1 MRIHPILFLLALV
14 IAGYS
19 CSRQTPDGS
28 ATIEVETV
36 SGIEALD
43 TIVDIEIP
51 EEPEID
57 EDSVAMSKIVDKE
70 EALRYMRNSPD
81 SAKYSE
87 GILVQMVSDNIDYA
101 LNLLKNK
108 FDYFIVVDKPS
119 MYVVL
124 YDRFGREVK
133 AYKMACARNFGT
145 KHKRNDCRTP
155 EGFFKAGLVYDS
167 TDWLYTDEK
176 GYTSPTKG
184 VYGKRFIRIVNPTSN
199 TIGIHGTN
207 APGSLGRR
215 ASHGCVRIHP
225 DKILELAEFIQTG
238 MPIIVNPSARDR
250 RVNRDEGYDI
260 PYINIGKIKE
270 LEEEKKNEE
279 SKADSVAITPKID
292 SISGKTV
299 PDTVGNVPVTTPE
312 VVNAPD
318 PKPEGEPEPE
328 APASGDND
336 EPQTEPSYFDSAIIM
351 SY

>member
-1 MRIHPILFLLALV
+1 MRFPLVLFLLAPV
-14 IAGYS
+14 IACHS
-19 CSRQTPDGS
+19 CGRQTPDGS

-36 SGIEALD
+36 SGIDALD
-43 TIVDIEIP
+43 TIVDVEIP

-57 EDSVAMSKIVDKE
+57 EDSVAMSKIVDEK
-70 EALRYMRNSPD
+70 EALRYMCSSPD
-81 SAKYSE
+81 SAKYSD
-87 GILVQMVSDNIDYA
+87 GIIVQMVSDNIDYA
-101 LNLLKNK
+101 LKLLKNK

-124 YDRFGREVK
+124 YDRFGREEK

-145 KHKRNDCRTP
+145 KHKKNDCRTP

-167 TDWLYTDEK
+167 TDWLYTNEK

-184 VYGKRFIRIVNPTSN
+184 VYGKRFIRIVNPASN

-225 DKILELAEFIQTG
+225 DKILELAEYVQPG

-250 RVNRDEGYDI
+250 RVNRDEGYDV

-270 LEEEKKNEE
+270 LEEEKKSETL
-279 SKADSVAITPKID
+279 KADSVGVKSKTD
-292 SISGKTV
+292 SISRKSA
-299 PDTVGNVPVTTPE
+299 PDTVKHAPADTPE
-312 VVNAPD
+312 V
-318 PKPEGEPEPE
+318 
-328 APASGDND
+328 APASNSEPESSASGDKD
-336 EPQTEPSYFDSAIIM
+336 VPQTEPSYFDSAIIM
-351 SY
+351 AY

>member
-1 MRIHPILFLLALV
+1 MRFYLILIMLALV
-14 IAGYS
+14 IAGCS
-19 CSRQTPDGS
+19 CGRQTSDGS

-36 SGIEALD
+36 SGIDALD

-81 SAKYSE
+81 SAKYSD
-87 GILVQMVSDNIDYA
+87 GILVRMVSDNIDYA
-101 LNLLKNK
+101 LKLLKNK

-119 MYVVL
+119 MHVVL
-124 YDRFGREVK
+124 YDRFGREEK

-145 KHKRNDCRTP
+145 KHKKNDCRTP

-167 TDWLYTDEK
+167 TDWLYTNEK

-184 VYGKRFIRIVNPTSN
+184 VYGKRFIRIVNPVSN

-225 DKILELAEFIQTG
+225 DKILELAELVQTG

-250 RVNRDEGYDI
+250 RVNRDEGYDV

-270 LEEEKKNEE
+270 LEDENKSEKP
-279 SKADSVAITPKID
+279 KADSVCVKSKID
-292 SISGKTV
+292 SISVKPV
-299 PDTVGNVPVTTPE
+299 PDTVRHAPVETPE
-312 VVNAPD
+312 V
-318 PKPEGEPEPE
+318 EPVIDLKTEPE
-328 APASGDND
+328 APASGNND
-336 EPQTEPSYFDSAIIM
+336 VPQSEPSYFDSAIIM
-351 SY
+351 AC